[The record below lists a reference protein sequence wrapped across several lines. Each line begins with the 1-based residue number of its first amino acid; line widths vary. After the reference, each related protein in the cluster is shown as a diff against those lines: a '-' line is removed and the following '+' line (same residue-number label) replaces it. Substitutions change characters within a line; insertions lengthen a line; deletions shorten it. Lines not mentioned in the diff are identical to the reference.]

1 MITQGYPR
9 PQASPL
15 TLARR
20 GGRPIIDRS
29 SAGVEVSS
37 LFVFREEKG
46 SIPSWRLFFRPPQLP
61 VSDPPF
67 VFSHSLSRYR
77 PYLPS
82 SHFHTPLLRFSNF
95 PPFVPISDIQSVS
108 CSISMQ
114 MVDNG
119 ACVSPF
125 DPCPV
130 IIQYVRVTRDVITE
144 FSRSSLSHCWRF
156 TSELRKSG

>member
-20 GGRPIIDRS
+20 GGRSIIDRS

-46 SIPSWRLFFRPPQLP
+46 SIPSWRLFLRPPQLP

-130 IIQYVRVTRDVITE
+130 IIQYVRVTRDVITG

>member
-29 SAGVEVSS
+29 SAGVSS

-130 IIQYVRVTRDVITE
+130 IIQYVRVTRDVITG

>member
-20 GGRPIIDRS
+20 GGRSIIDRS

-46 SIPSWRLFFRPPQLP
+46 SIPSWRLFLRPPQLP

-77 PYLPS
+77 PYHPS

-130 IIQYVRVTRDVITE
+130 IIQYTRVTRDVITG

>member
-29 SAGVEVSS
+29 SAGVSS

-46 SIPSWRLFFRPPQLP
+46 SIPSWRLFLRPPQLP

-82 SHFHTPLLRFSNF
+82 PPHTFTPLCSGSPTFHRSFRY
-95 PPFVPISDIQSVS
+95 PISSQYPARYPCKWWTTAHVS
-108 CSISMQ
+108 RHLIHAQ
-114 MVDNG
+114 
-119 ACVSPF
+119 
-125 DPCPV
+125 
-130 IIQYVRVTRDVITE
+130 
-144 FSRSSLSHCWRF
+144 L
-156 TSELRKSG
+156 